1 MMDFKFFFWN
11 ERSGNY
17 VYENAFPDGL
27 VCVFFDRKSMT
38 VSGSLLKRISL
49 SAESLKFSVGAV
61 VAVVKGTVKIV
72 C

>member
-1 MMDFKFFFWN
+1 
-11 ERSGNY
+11 
-17 VYENAFPDGL
+17 
-27 VCVFFDRKSMT
+27 MT
-38 VSGSLLKRISL
+38 ISGSLLKRISL